1 MVIEI
6 VQVVGFGLIATFLIM
21 VINEQK
27 PVIALAIAL
36 VTGAMIFLFI
46 MAPLQSALELISTL
60 SGQAGINNMYIQTLL
75 KIIGIAYLSEFG
87 AHIARDADQESIA
100 SKIELAGKMMI
111 IMMAI
116 PIFQVLIETVLAL
129 IPGGA

>member
-1 MVIEI
+1 MEI
-6 VQVVGFGLIATFLIM
+6 VQVVGFGLIATFL
-21 VINEQK
+21 VLVVKENK

-36 VTGAMIFLFI
+36 VAGSMIFLFI
-46 MAPLQSALELISTL
+46 MAPLQSAIELIITL

-100 SKIELAGKMMI
+100 AKIELAGKMLI
-111 IMMAI
+111 IMLAI
-116 PIFQVLIETVLAL
+116 PIFEVLIETVMAL
-129 IPGGA
+129 LPGGA